1 MHVKLG
7 NGDKTVFWED
17 IWIDGKTLKNRFPRI
32 YSLESCK
39 LITVGA
45 KLAQPSLEY
54 SFRRNPRGGVEQDQF
69 NELSALVHDVS
80 LIPMSDRWKWDLE
93 SSGDFSVASVRKIID
108 DKSLSDVDSKTRWIK
123 YVPIKVNVHAWKVKT
138 DSLPTRFNVSRRG
151 INIDSIICTIC
162 DNEVETSRHLFFY
175 CCMVR
180 QIVRKIT
187 RWWDVPYVEVESYED
202 WYNWLVNLRISS
214 MHKQMFEGVFY
225 VMWWH
230 LWSFRNKLIFDSKP
244 PSQALF
250 FDDVV
255 SMSFHW
261 CMYRCNASF
270 SWRKKGEEE
279 VEGKSD
285 HEQHEES
292 SQINMENEKQGV
304 KEPTFEK
311 EVPMKS
317 ESDMSRPPSFENF
330 KQIRNGL
337 AEISLQSKSSTKM
350 SKLDRFLVS
359 HSIIDSSPGLKVT
372 ALPRG
377 WSDHTLIM
385 LHFKKVDYG
394 PIPFKFFHS
403 WLQRDGFNDCVMN
416 AYKECSHDNPLM
428 TFHDKLKVMKLKIKA
443 WNSLAKCR
451 DASRQLQIK
460 SKLLFIDD
468 KINSGT
474 TSEEEKVDRLNL
486 LKEREDIQK
495 LEDMDTVQ
503 KARIKWDI
511 EGDENSK
518 FFHGILKQKRHHQ
531 TVKGIMQDGVWITN
545 PQQVKMAFCDFYKE
559 KFKSS
564 DNITNLPTVIPH
576 SSLNN
581 EENLELEKAVS
592 VDEIKAAVW
601 DCGSQKAPGPD
612 GFSLL
617 FLKHYWDL
625 LKDDV
630 VAAVTH
636 TFDTFIIPKGVN
648 SSFITLI
655 PKKYLDHML
664 LSLGFGSKWRR
675 WIKMC
680 LHSTRASVLVN
691 GSPSSEFLI
700 KCGLRQGD
708 PLSPFLFIIVME
720 GLHLA
725 LEDVVSSGLIHG
737 AKVGNSDLYIS
748 HLFYANDVVIIS
760 EWNKQDMDNI
770 IRILHVF
777 YLASDLKI
785 NISKSHVYGLG
796 VNSIDTG
803 NMARDTG
810 CSPGNIPLSYLG
822 LPIGSNMNMIANWQH
837 LIDRFRGKLSSWKAN
852 LLSIGGP
859 LTLIKVGGS
868 GDNRKMAWIK
878 WDNILAS
885 LDKGGLEIGS
895 LKAFNLALLQKW
907 CCRLVHSPKALW
919 VRVIKAI
926 HGDEADFDFQGCNSN
941 GIWTAII
948 SSFSSSHARGIITSD
963 SLFRKVGNESSIRF
977 WKDNS
982 DKNGPLS
989 ARYN

>member
-1 MHVKLG
+1 MALQKSLFNPNLNRLSDFIANH
-7 NGDKTVFWED
+7 E
-17 IWIDGKTLKNRFPRI
+17 GKFVLF
-32 YSLESCK
+32 
-39 LITVGA
+39 
-45 KLAQPSLEY
+45 
-54 SFRRNPRGGVEQDQF
+54 DDF
-69 NELSALVHDVS
+69 NEVRDESERHDTEFDRNQAQIFNTFIDHAGLFDI
-80 LIPMSDRWKWDLE
+80 LIGGR
-93 SSGDFSVASVRKIID
+93 
-108 DKSLSDVDSKTRWIK
+108 
-123 YVPIKVNVHAWKVKT
+123 
-138 DSLPTRFNVSRRG
+138 
-151 INIDSIICTIC
+151 
-162 DNEVETSRHLFFY
+162 
-175 CCMVR
+175 
-180 QIVRKIT
+180 
-187 RWWDVPYVEVESYED
+187 
-202 WYNWLVNLRISS
+202 
-214 MHKQMFEGVFY
+214 MFTW
-225 VMWWH
+225 M
-230 LWSFRNKLIFDSKP
+230 NK
-244 PSQALF
+244 A
-250 FDDVV
+250 
-255 SMSFHW
+255 
-261 CMYRCNASF
+261 
-270 SWRKKGEEE
+270 G
-279 VEGKSD
+279 
-285 HEQHEES
+285 
-292 SQINMENEKQGV
+292 
-304 KEPTFEK
+304 
-311 EVPMKS
+311 
-317 ESDMSRPPSFENF
+317 
-330 KQIRNGL
+330 
-337 AEISLQSKSSTKM
+337 TKM

-359 HSIIDSSPGLKVT
+359 HSIIDSSPDLKVT

-377 WSDHTLIM
+377 WSDHTPIM
-385 LHFKKVDYG
+385 LHFEKDDYG
-394 PIPFKFFHS
+394 PIPFKF
-403 WLQRDGFNDCVMN
+403 LIRGFNVAALTIVD
-416 AYKECSHDNPLM
+416 
-428 TFHDKLKVMKLKIKA
+428 T
-443 WNSLAKCR
+443 
-451 DASRQLQIK
+451 SRLLQIK

-468 KINSGT
+468 KIDSGT
-474 TSEEEKVDRLNL
+474 ALEEEKVDRLNL

-503 KARIKWDI
+503 KARIKWGC
-511 EGDENSK
+511 EGDDNSQIASHHD
-518 FFHGILKQKRHHQ
+518 FEQKRTYQ
-531 TVKGIMQDGVWITN
+531 SVKGEV
-545 PQQVKMAFCDFYKE
+545 QVFY
-559 KFKSS
+559 
-564 DNITNLPTVIPH
+564 NITNFPTVIPH

-581 EENLELEKAVS
+581 EDNLKLEKSVS
-592 VDEIKAAVW
+592 MDEIKAAVW
-601 DCGSQKAPGPD
+601 DCGSQKAPSPD

-648 SSFITLI
+648 
-655 PKKYLDHML
+655 
-664 LSLGFGSKWRR
+664 SKWRR

-837 LIDRFRGKLSSWKAN
+837 LIDRFR
-852 LLSIGGP
+852 
-859 LTLIKVGGS
+859 
-868 GDNRKMAWIK
+868 
-878 WDNILAS
+878 
-885 LDKGGLEIGS
+885 
-895 LKAFNLALLQKW
+895 
-907 CCRLVHSPKALW
+907 
-919 VRVIKAI
+919 AI

-989 ARYN
+989 ARYNRLFHLDSNENCVLADRFVNNTWNWNWKRSNIGSRNMAALDRLISNIGHVSFNSAPDSWSWKISNDDSFSVQATRSHIDNCLLPSLHPNTRWLKFLPRKVNIFIWRLILDRLPTRLNLSLLGIDIPSIACTTCNASMETNEHVFFECDTASNI